1 MKSHALKSFSPE
13 AMQEIKD
20 MAEFCDKGL
29 IFYSDSIIN
38 LFYMYIAKSLLHKDE
53 ISLENSDIFSF
64 MQVKRLLELLQNE
77 LNKNNG

>member
-1 MKSHALKSFSPE
+1 MKSHTLQSFSPE
-13 AMQEIKD
+13 AIQEIKD
-20 MAEFCDKGL
+20 MAGFCDKGL

-53 ISLENSDIFSF
+53 ISLENSDVFSL